1 MFLSEDV
8 QKARAFGEFIG
19 RFATWTFGT
28 NDAIALTKHLA
39 WYNTMVTKVEDHV
52 MELQKVI
59 QAPNTES
66 KSKK

>member
-19 RFATWTFGT
+19 RFASWSFGT

-39 WYNTMVTKVEDHV
+39 WYNTMVAKVEDHV

-59 QAPNTES
+59 QAPAEPV
-66 KSKK
+66 KGKK

>member
-19 RFATWTFGT
+19 RFATWTLGT